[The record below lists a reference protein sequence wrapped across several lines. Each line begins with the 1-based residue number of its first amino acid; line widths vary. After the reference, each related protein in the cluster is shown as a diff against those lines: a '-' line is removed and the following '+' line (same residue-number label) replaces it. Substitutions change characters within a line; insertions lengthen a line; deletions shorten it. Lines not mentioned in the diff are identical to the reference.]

1 MAAVLGLN
9 AANQA
14 WSRAD
19 RAHAGR
25 GEKRAGVNSVLSQTG
40 GRGGRQEGKREKE
53 RKEGRKRKKEKG
65 K

>member
-1 MAAVLGLN
+1 MAAVLGPD

-19 RAHAGR
+19 RAYAGR
-25 GEKRAGVNSVLSQTG
+25 GEKRAGVKQFYL
-40 GRGGRQEGKREKE
+40 RQEGGVGGRKE
-53 RKEGRKRKKEKG
+53 RRKRKKEKG